1 MEPQFFFPRWCPSG
15 ASNFRPDM
23 AAQCAKLHKIVSL
36 IRISIKDS
44 RNCNYLR
51 TKEKHFVCIGHGA
64 RTFCDAIFRVPKTLG
79 QILNS
84 NHQKDFSFS
93 FMATYLKMYV
103 VYFMSILLADCIFP
117 SYFSEDN
124 LFIEIP

>member
-44 RNCNYLR
+44 RNCNYLLKYFR
-51 TKEKHFVCIGHGA
+51 KN
-64 RTFCDAIFRVPKTLG
+64 IFRVPNFRP
-79 QILNS
+79 NS

-93 FMATYLKMYV
+93 FMATYLKIYV
-103 VYFMSILLADCIFP
+103 VHFMSILLADCIFP